1 MSPLVDSFLDQT
13 TEALSN
19 FELRLPGWRNLK
31 AKARSK
37 RDDAGGKSARN
48 RAKI

>member
-19 FELRLPGWRNLK
+19 FELRPWGGGV
-31 AKARSK
+31 RS
-37 RDDAGGKSARN
+37 
-48 RAKI
+48 